1 MDITTFQNDYP
12 EFRTAGVPL
21 MQSWLDR
28 AATELNA
35 VAFGVAYDE
44 AHGLLAAHKGA
55 ISPFGR
61 AARMLNDK
69 GSSTYEAEFVKV
81 CSRAITPLA
90 VAGGESAAPCP

>member
-1 MDITTFQNDYP
+1 
-12 EFRTAGVPL
+12 

-35 VAFGVAYDE
+35 TAFGVAYDE

-61 AARMLNDK
+61 NARMLNEH
-69 GSSTYEAEFVKV
+69 GNSTYEVEFGKV
-81 CSRAITPLA
+81 CARAITALS
-90 VAGGESAAPCP
+90 VMGGEGRAPCL

>member
-1 MDITTFQNDYP
+1 MDIATFQNDYP
-12 EFRTAGVPL
+12 EFRSAGVPL

-35 VAFGVAYDE
+35 AAFGVAYDE

-61 AARMLNDK
+61 TARMLNDK
-69 GSSTYEAEFVKV
+69 GVSTYETEFGKV
-81 CSRAITPLA
+81 CARAITPLA
-90 VAGGESAAPCP
+90 VVGGETIIPCL